1 MWKAGCGRPKST
13 HAGEIMKSMGRCRL
27 WKNSWAGI
35 SIAVTEDIWSIWPMF
50 RVFRTAAPWS
60 GGISCSSAGAG
71 GMKIFLSREKYN
83 AFVRAYM
90 RYLQNGGISY
100 V

>member
-1 MWKAGCGRPKST
+1 MNFY
-13 HAGEIMKSMGRCRL
+13 RCHRGYL
-27 WKNSWAGI
+27 VNLAHVLEYTTD
-35 SIAVTEDIWSIWPMF
+35 SITLTD
-50 RVFRTAAPWS
+50 
-60 GGISCSSAGAG
+60 